1 MNIDY
6 SRISE
11 IENQIIQLYKSLE
24 KKAEDLNLALF
35 EQKESYEEKNAILEK
50 QIELDAE
57 LFKNLNMNIE
67 KVTIENAYLKEH
79 SVPISEYLAVVKLN
93 EKLLFELLN
102 KNYIEENKNEIH
114 EEIQFINEEFQ
125 EVSKLSV
132 EEKIKSLS
140 IEQWLSISNWIKT
153 SGILS
158 NNIPKR
164 TRYINNINA
173 QIDYKKKMKN
183 PTPGEKQ
190 IAKDIYNFIVEK
202 GFEI

>member
-35 EQKESYEEKNAILEK
+35 EQKESYEKKIAILEK

-114 EEIQFINEEFQ
+114 EAIQFINEEFP
-125 EVSKLSV
+125 EVSKLSL
-132 EEKIKSLS
+132 EEKVELLTID
-140 IEQWLSISNWIKT
+140 QWLSISNWIKT

>member
-6 SRISE
+6 RRISE

-35 EQKESYEEKNAILEK
+35 EQKESYEKKIAILEK

-114 EEIQFINEEFQ
+114 EAIQFINEEFP
-125 EVSKLSV
+125 EVSKLSL
-132 EEKIKSLS
+132 EEKVELLTID
-140 IEQWLSISNWIKT
+140 QWLSISNWIKT